1 MRWQNAAKWR
11 VDHVGAFLRR
21 SDDLECRFAYGIS
34 GNEALGIAAKASQTV
49 NCICA
54 DDGEPLAV
62 AGVNRSVIWLLGT
75 DGLTATPERRL
86 ALALGG
92 RRWVDQ
98 LLWDRRVTGAVLENW
113 VLASNVESIRWLRAM
128 GFTIAATRPM
138 GPSAQLFTHVWRG

>member
-1 MRWQNAAKWR
+1 MRWQHAAQWR

-34 GNEALGIAAKASQTV
+34 GKEALGIAAGASQIV
-49 NCICA
+49 RCIGA

-75 DGLTATPERRL
+75 DELASTPQRRL

-98 LLWDRRVTGAVLENW
+98 LMWDRRGTGAVLENW

-128 GFTIAATRPM
+128 GFTIATPQPM
-138 GPSAQLFTHVWRG
+138 GPSAQLFCHAWRV